1 FDRSGADLTAHA
13 VRAWL
18 AWRPDL
24 GPSLQAR
31 VDRALDR
38 AIAYLAGA
46 QRVDGA
52 FVPLWFGNQHVSG
65 EENPTY
71 GTSRVLLA
79 LQAAHGRTPR
89 NVGGAVSRAI
99 GWLVN
104 AQNPD
109 GGWGGD
115 AGAPSSIEETAL
127 ATSGLAA
134 CADNEDACRA
144 AGRGASWLA
153 QATRHGTSFPSSPI
167 GLYFAKLWYYE
178 RLYSIVLV
186 AEALERLGHTRRN
199 RGPVVKLDNK
209 LDNGQQVTQ
218 ETDGITTL

>member
-1 FDRSGADLTAHA
+1 
-13 VRAWL
+13 
-18 AWRPDL
+18 
-24 GPSLQAR
+24 
-31 VDRALDR
+31 
-38 AIAYLAGA
+38 
-46 QRVDGA
+46 
-52 FVPLWFGNQHVSG
+52 
-65 EENPTY
+65 
-71 GTSRVLLA
+71 
-79 LQAAHGRTPR
+79 
-89 NVGGAVSRAI
+89 VSRAI

-134 CADNEDACRA
+134 CADNEEACRA

-178 RLYSIVLV
+178 RLYPIVLV
-186 AEALERLGHTRRN
+186 AEAFERLGRSE
-199 RGPVVKLDNK
+199 GVS
-209 LDNGQQVTQ
+209 
-218 ETDGITTL
+218 

>member
-1 FDRSGADLTAHA
+1 MLFRSPFDRSGADLTAHA

-18 AWRPDL
+18 AWRPDFEPL
-24 GPSLQAR
+24 LRAR

-38 AIAYLAGA
+38 AIGYLARA
-46 QRVDGA
+46 QRADGA

-65 EENPTY
+65 EANPTY

-79 LQAAHGRTPR
+79 LRAARGRTPR
-89 NVGGAVSRAI
+89 NVDAVVSRAI
-99 GWLVN
+99 HWLAN

-127 ATSGLAA
+127 ATGGLAA
-134 CADNEDACRA
+134 CADDDGASRA

-153 QATRHGTSFPSSPI
+153 RATRHGTWFPSSPI

-178 RLYSIVLV
+178 RLYPIVLV
-186 AEALERLGHTRRN
+186 AEALERLGRSE
-199 RGPVVKLDNK
+199 GAS
-209 LDNGQQVTQ
+209 
-218 ETDGITTL
+218 